1 MHPLILRTF
10 CKLPWPLRKVIHIRW
25 PNEQNIETLG
35 YGYIRR
41 RIAQLCE
48 LDSEAGS
55 GAEA

>member
-10 CKLPWPLRKVIHIRW
+10 CKLPWPPRKVIDTRW
-25 PNEQNIETLG
+25 PNEQNIETIG

-41 RIAQLCE
+41 RIAQSCVP
-48 LDSEAGS
+48 DSEASS